1 MDEEVAIID
10 FLRNGT
16 VEFDFQDDLHLR
28 IVSAFNGPLASE
40 LDRAVL
46 LRQLLRRWSMRD
58 GRSVPAEL
66 HAEFVDS
73 IGQVAEMV
81 GLRERTDLLWQ
92 ADSWEPEWLAIGEG
106 KPDSAALAGTD
117 EGVRFTTEPLQ
128 ADPFFLDTTGFE
140 TYRTPGQRA
149 SCRAVMTA
157 PEGSTLISMLP
168 TGSGKTEI
176 ALCLANRA
184 KSGLTIIVVPTVALA
199 RDFER
204 RFREHFARRNGR
216 VDPSKLNFAWTGN
229 TDDSTRDQFKQAIS
243 KGQQPLLVTSPESM
257 TRALRQTLLDAASTG
272 RLQGFVIDEAHLVT
286 QWGRDFRPE
295 FRMLA
300 DLRRDLLEIAER
312 DGRSRPVT
320 LLLSATLG
328 AVEIDDLTTLFGGPG
343 PCSLVIANAL
353 RSEPDVWIAH
363 AASDTDRRLWVKD
376 TLAHCARPAILYVTR
391 PQVAEQWA
399 KDLREAGY
407 ARIALVTGESK
418 DADRADVLDGI
429 RASEQS
435 PPRIDIVVATSAFG
449 LGIDYA
455 HIRTVIHAC
464 LPETV
469 DRWYQELG
477 RAGRDGEA
485 SANFLLTAF
494 GDEREAAAL
503 GVKVLTPNKARSRWD
518 DLWRHRKTANN
529 KAFVDL
535 EGSRGVAPGDYNRR
549 WNAQLIQGL
558 VELGELKREQFD
570 IEDLRDL
577 LNEDTLEASEW
588 TAVTRIEAGLG
599 TDEFW
604 MGTWLP
610 WQQRET
616 ARSLAAMDRI
626 RDVSLLKLGACNAI
640 ADAYAPSRGLR
651 EKWGPAVHFMEPI
664 GPCGRCPDCRE
675 RLLAPNDGPPPS
687 PEQLWAA
694 VLPELSI
701 LRGFAIECRGVNGLA
716 ILTYRSRDDIPLA
729 RLTGGLIKFGVR
741 HLGGLLAHVAQ
752 PPGEYLF
759 SDRDPMSPIDL
770 TPLPSLSFFESNQ
783 TPSRWWLQRRRHA
796 RYSMDGSH
804 LVDLLVVKEGTNIG
818 GFLVGRD
825 LPSMPFETA
834 LELLDRS

>member
-1 MDEEVAIID
+1 MDEEVAMIE
-10 FLRNGT
+10 FLRTGT
-16 VEFDFQDDLHLR
+16 ADFRFRDDLHLR
-28 IVSAFNGPLASE
+28 IVSAFKGPLASQ

-66 HAEFVDS
+66 DVHFGDS
-73 IGQVAEMV
+73 IRQGAEVA
-81 GLRERTDLLWQ
+81 GLRERTDRLWQ
-92 ADSWEPEWLAIGEG
+92 ADPWEPQWLAIGEG
-106 KPDSAALAGTD
+106 KPDAAALAGTD
-117 EGVRFTTEPLQ
+117 EGIRFTTEPLRS
-128 ADPFFLDTTGFE
+128 DPFFLDITGFE

-157 PEGSTLISMLP
+157 PEGSTVISMLP

-176 ALCLANRA
+176 ALCLANRE
-184 KSGLTIIVVPTVALA
+184 KSGLTVIVVPTVALA
-199 RDFER
+199 KDFER
-204 RFREHFARRNGR
+204 RFRDHFSRRSKR
-216 VDPSKLNFAWTGN
+216 IDPSTLNFAWTGN
-229 TDDSTRDQFKQAIS
+229 TNDSTRDQLKQAIA

-272 RLQGFVIDEAHLVT
+272 RLQGFVVDEAHLVT

-312 DGRSRPVT
+312 DGRSRPIT

-328 AVEIDDLTTLFGGPG
+328 SAEIDDLTTLFGEHG
-343 PCSLVIANAL
+343 PCSLVVANAL

-363 AASDTDRRLWVKD
+363 AASDTDRRHWVKD

-391 PQVAEQWA
+391 PHVAQQWA
-399 KDLREAGY
+399 KELREAGY

-429 RASEQS
+429 RASEHA

-455 HIRTVIHAC
+455 HIRTVIHSC

-477 RAGRDGEA
+477 RAGRDGAA

-494 GDEREAAAL
+494 GDEREARAL
-503 GVKVLTPNKARSRWD
+503 GVKVLTPEKARSRWD
-518 DLWRHRKTANN
+518 DLWRHRKTVNN

-577 LNEDTLEASEW
+577 LKADTLEASEW

-599 TDEFW
+599 TAEFW
-604 MGTWLP
+604 MEAWLP
-610 WQQRET
+610 WQQRESG
-616 ARSLAAMDRI
+616 RSAAAMDRI
-626 RDVSLLKLGACNAI
+626 RDVSLMKLGACNAI
-640 ADAYAPSRGLR
+640 ADAYAPSRKLR
-651 EKWGPAVHFMEPI
+651 DKWGLGVQFMEPI

-675 RLLAPNDGPPPS
+675 RHFAPNDGPPPS
-687 PEQLWAA
+687 PEQSWAA
-694 VLPELSI
+694 ALPLLSS
-701 LRGFAIECRGVNGLA
+701 LKGFAIECRGVNGLA
-716 ILTYRSRDDIPLA
+716 ILTYRRRDEIPVD
-729 RLTGGLIKFGVR
+729 RLTGGLVKLGVR
-741 HLGGLLAHVAQ
+741 HLGGPLASVAQ

-759 SDRDPMSPIDL
+759 LDEYPMSPIDL
-770 TPLPSLSFFESNQ
+770 TPLPSLSFFEPNQ

-796 RYSMDGSH
+796 RYSVDGSH
-804 LVDLLVVKEGTNIG
+804 LVDLLVVNEGTHIG
-818 GFLVGRD
+818 GFLVGKD
-825 LPSMPFETA
+825 LPSMPVETA
-834 LELLDRS
+834 LELLDRN